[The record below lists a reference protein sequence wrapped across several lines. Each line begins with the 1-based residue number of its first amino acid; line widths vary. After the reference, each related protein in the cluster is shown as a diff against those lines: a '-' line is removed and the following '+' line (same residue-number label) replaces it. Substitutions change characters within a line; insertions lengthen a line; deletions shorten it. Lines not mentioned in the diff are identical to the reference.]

1 MREIK
6 EKRTLY
12 ITHSGEFLFWL
23 IIILAVVATSSMG
36 LVFKDKLSEKD
47 YQIFLQD
54 ADGLIVGSPVRMMGV
69 EVGHVTKIEPIEDEV
84 YIKFILTNPEVYIPQ
99 GTNITVEFS
108 GLAGSKSLEIYLPED
123 KNTDD
128 STPLIQIQE
137 PKRLHDALGLL
148 NNMFKKIDS
157 IIYAT
162 SSFGAKIQSENIIP
176 EKFKSNKND
185 IKQFLNYSNTFLDD
199 SNKKATEIK
208 NNLKEF
214 KEYAK

>member
-23 IIILAVVATSSMG
+23 IIILAVVASSSMG
-36 LVFKDKLSEKD
+36 LIFKDKFSEKD

-69 EVGHVTKIEPIEDEV
+69 EVGHISKIEPIDDEV

-123 KNTDD
+123 KNIDD

-157 IIYAT
+157 IIYTT
-162 SSFGAKIQSENIIP
+162 SSFGAKIQSENVIP
-176 EKFKSNKND
+176 EKINSNKND
-185 IKQFLNYSNTFLDD
+185 IKQFLNYSNIFLDD

-214 KEYAK
+214 KEYVK

>member
-23 IIILAVVATSSMG
+23 IIILAVVASSSMG
-36 LVFKDKLSEKD
+36 LIFKDKFSEKD

-69 EVGHVTKIEPIEDEV
+69 EVGHISKIEPIDDEV

-123 KNTDD
+123 KNIDD

-157 IIYAT
+157 IIYTT
-162 SSFGAKIQSENIIP
+162 SSFGAKIQSENVIP
-176 EKFKSNKND
+176 EKFNSNKND

-214 KEYAK
+214 KEYVK